1 MTISYL
7 NDAKRKIKTRSPAFL
22 ITVGIILLISSV
34 IVFWNGS
41 IDYQIQN
48 KQTEWIVTNATISHV
63 ETKVEGA
70 RGSNYGHTSTY
81 FDIYYEYVVDDQ
93 TYTGIIEEQ
102 NQRRNIGEPLKIK
115 YNPNIP
121 QESTCILEPSKS
133 FITSGTVCALLAI
146 SLISFSI
153 YLAKKYPV

>member
-1 MTISYL
+1 MTKRENKNTLTGFSYNGRNYL
-7 NDAKRKIKTRSPAFL
+7 VDKFCDS
-22 ITVGIILLISSV
+22 
-34 IVFWNGS
+34 FWNGS

-102 NQRRNIGEPLKIK
+102 NQRINIGEPLKIK

-133 FITSGTVCALLAI
+133 FITNGTVCALLAI

-153 YLAKKYPV
+153 YKKILKENYIYYS

>member
-1 MTISYL
+1 MTISNL
-7 NDAKRKIKTRSPAFL
+7 DDAKMKIKTRSPAFF

-34 IVFWNGS
+34 IVFLNGS

-48 KQTEWIVTNATISHV
+48 KQTEWIVTNAKISHV
-63 ETKVEGA
+63 KTKVEGA
-70 RGSNYGHTSTY
+70 RGSNYGYTSTY

-102 NQRRNIGEPLKIK
+102 NQRKNIGEPLKIK

-121 QESTCILEPSKS
+121 QESTCVLESSKS
-133 FITSGTVCALLAI
+133 FIMSGTVCALLAI